1 MCGVLSHFTF
11 RVGDGDLD
19 IQFRAALETLANR
32 GPDGCQARSFENGR
46 LRLGHSLLSIT
57 GADRAEEPQ
66 PFETDDLVIVFN
78 GEIYNYPA
86 LMQQM
91 VAAQFPVR
99 GATDTAV
106 LAAGLAAHGFV
117 FLQRVIGCWAIIVFD
132 RKAQRLYFARDHY
145 GEKQLTFRYLPGES
159 LSVSSE
165 VKALAELAPQPLA
178 PSIERMR
185 ADLIFDFLA
194 SRRTSYFDGVD
205 NAIPGT
211 LYCLDLR
218 DCTLMSQ
225 PLFNPVAHTRPSK
238 SLAAALT
245 TATCDMIPAHRPY
258 GIVLSGGLDS
268 SILAG
273 ILSRKLTRPA
283 TALTIRYKGTEN
295 ADAEAA
301 IALCNELGNIDH
313 HLLDLDSSVFSQHF
327 QRVQYVLEEPLYD
340 HVYVS
345 QYLIYHWFR
354 KTGLDVALNGQAS
367 DEFWRG
373 YQYHYALSNLDALAT
388 RADVAAFY
396 MAKAQDRGLDQL
408 FTSDELRATID
419 NELADFPEHPE
430 HGQIADGLCIGR
442 HLQAMLAHEDRLSMA
457 SGVEVRL
464 PCLHRDVLAHAMAMP
479 PSKKLVDGLEKAPL
493 RAAVQG
499 LVPDFVRLRRKQAFP
514 DAPKGHYLA
523 ADAAI
528 REMGNGALYPGAIIE
543 ALPATVQWKLHA
555 QNAFVAGIKTMRL
568 AAS

>member
-1 MCGVLSHFTF
+1 MCGVLGHFTS
-11 RVGDGDLD
+11 RASESDLD
-19 IQFRAALETLANR
+19 IRFRAALETLVNR

-57 GADRAEEPQ
+57 GAERAEEPQ
-66 PFETDDLVIVFN
+66 PFEMDDLVIVFN

-86 LMQQM
+86 LAQQLVM
-91 VAAQFPVR
+91 AQVQVR

-106 LAAGLAAHGFV
+106 LAAGLATYGFP
-117 FLQRVIGCWAIIVFD
+117 FLEQVIGCWAIIVFD
-132 RKAQRLYFARDHY
+132 RKAQRLYFTRDHY
-145 GEKQLTFRYLPGES
+145 GEKQLAFRYLPGES
-159 LSVSSE
+159 LSVATE
-165 VKALAELAPQPLA
+165 IKALAELEPQRLA
-178 PSIERMR
+178 PSLKRMR

-194 SRRTSYFDGVD
+194 SRRASYFDGVY
-205 NAIPGT
+205 NTIPGT
-211 LYCLDLR
+211 LYCLNLR

-225 PLFNPVAHTRPSK
+225 PLVNPVAQTRPGD

-273 ILSRKLTRPA
+273 ILSRKQTRPA
-283 TALTIRYKGTEN
+283 TALTIQYNGTEN
-295 ADAEAA
+295 ADADAA
-301 IALCNELGNIDH
+301 IALCNELGNLDH
-313 HLLDLDSSVFSQHF
+313 HVLNLDSSVFSQHF
-327 QRVQYVLEEPLYD
+327 QRVQYLLEEPLYD

-345 QYLIYHWFR
+345 QYLIYRWFR
-354 KTGLDVALNGQAS
+354 ETGLDVAFNGQAS

-373 YQYHYALSNLDALAT
+373 YQYHYALGQLDALAT

-396 MAKAQDRGLDQL
+396 MTKAQNRGLDQL
-408 FTSDELRATID
+408 FTPDELHATIEE
-419 NELADFPEHPE
+419 ELSEFPEQLAQ
-430 HGQIADGLCIGR
+430 GQIADGLCIGR

-464 PCLHRDVLAHAMAMP
+464 PFLHRDVVAHAMAMTP
-479 PSKKLVDGLEKAPL
+479 GEKLVDGLEKAPL

-523 ADAAI
+523 ADASI
-528 REMGNGALYPGAIIE
+528 REMGDGALYSEAIIE
-543 ALPATVQWKLHA
+543 SLPTAVQWKLHA
-555 QNAFVAGIKTMRL
+555 QNAFVAGVQTTRL
-568 AAS
+568 AT